1 MKKIKRRIFGVLLV
15 LVMLFSGANES
26 KADNLKVPFKQLES
40 EFTKYDGWRYTW
52 GGCSP
57 STSFDCSGLVYY
69 VYKSVG
75 YNWSRMTAEGQRQ
88 YCTPVSAAD
97 RRPGDLIFFG
107 NGSASHVAIYV
118 GGDKFFDAKAPQY
131 GIGYGSL
138 RGYPLRVMGYGRPS
152 GIEITSGGS
161 SNHSSQPSKTTKPM
175 DLKKADVLMV
185 GDSISVGADG
195 TDLKNNF
202 KSYKFK
208 GTVGAPANKI
218 LGYLKDN
225 YADQDVVIIMS
236 GTNGGLTKSDVDKV
250 MAAAKNSMVFWVV
263 PYTEN
268 PSSSEICKKAAQV
281 LRDYKGNS
289 KLHLVEWDK
298 AGKGKLSG
306 DKIHPKNY
314 NDVKNEILKAMKENL
329 REVSENRMSEASSG
343 IPKEEDLVGMITING
358 LTTYQTSLTDAMI
371 AKEADFEFE
380 QRFQLTKDKLQMEQR
395 HSGKPLWIA
404 RVVLGV
410 LGWGLILFSIL
421 RVLAFIVELNVSIP
435 LFTWMHFGMLS
446 PKVSEYSFDDGK
458 RKVSSQWIVGS
469 SFLMFFVG
477 ILIVSGVLLNVVM
490 NLIVWLKIK

>member
-1 MKKIKRRIFGVLLV
+1 MKKIKRQLIGVLLV
-15 LVMLFSGANES
+15 LMMVFAGAKES
-26 KADNLKVPFKQLES
+26 KADTLKVPFKQLEA
-40 EFTKYDGWRYTW
+40 EFTKYDGWKYVY
-52 GGCSP
+52 GGYQP

-75 YNWSRMTAEGQRQ
+75 YNWTRMTAEGQRR
-88 YCTPVSAAD
+88 YCKPVSAAD

-107 NGSASHVAIYV
+107 TGSAFHVAIYV
-118 GGDKFFDAKAPQY
+118 GGDKYFDAKNPDD
-131 GIGYGSL
+131 GIGYGKL
-138 RGYPLRVMGYGRPS
+138 GYLPVMGYGRPS

-161 SNHSSQPSKTTKPM
+161 SGSNQSSETSKPM

-185 GDSISVGADG
+185 GDSISVGTDG

-225 YADQDVVIIMS
+225 YEDQDVVIIMS

-250 MAAAKNSMVFWVV
+250 MEAAKNSMVFWVV

-329 REVSENRMSEASSG
+329 REVSANRMSESSSG
-343 IPKEEDLVGMITING
+343 IPKEEDLVGMVTING

-380 QRFQLTKDKLQMEQR
+380 QRFQLTKDRLQKEQR

-404 RVVLGV
+404 RIVLGV
-410 LGWGLILFSIL
+410 FGWGLILFSIL
-421 RVLAFIVELNVSIP
+421 RVLAFIVELEVSIP
-435 LFTWMHFGMLS
+435 LFTWMHFGLLS

-458 RKVSSQWIVGS
+458 RVVSSQWIAGS